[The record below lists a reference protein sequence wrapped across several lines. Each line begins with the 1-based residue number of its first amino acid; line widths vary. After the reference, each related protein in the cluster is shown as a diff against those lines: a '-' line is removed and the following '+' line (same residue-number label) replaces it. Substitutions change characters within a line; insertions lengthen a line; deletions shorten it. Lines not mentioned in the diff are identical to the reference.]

1 MAFPFAIDFDALGIS
16 RAAYSAFLIAFAAYS
31 AVFLAVALALYI
43 LRAAGIYKMALNAG
57 IKQPWIAFVPVAN
70 AYTFG
75 LIAEKNNR
83 KKTTEKTKFSVV
95 LLTLRIIG
103 TVFFVAAAVTFVIA
117 TSKILTFAYTAYEN
131 DTNLS
136 LEALGSIVLPIV
148 LFAVFTLVTLAFI
161 IIRYIALWRIYNAYD
176 SSNAA
181 AYTVVSVLFNFTDP
195 IFLFILRNRT
205 PMFGADAENEYTG
218 SVL

>member
-1 MAFPFAIDFDALGIS
+1 MGFPFAIDFDALGIS
-16 RAAYSAFLIAFAAYS
+16 RAAFSAFLIAFAVYS

-57 IKQPWIAFVPVAN
+57 IKQPWLAFVPVAN

-75 LIAEKNNR
+75 LLAEKNNR
-83 KKTTEKTKFSVV
+83 KKTTDKTKYSVV

-117 TSKILTFAYTAYEN
+117 VAKILTFAYAAYEN
-131 DTNLS
+131 DTKLS
-136 LEALGSIVLPIV
+136 LEALGSIVLPII

-205 PMFGADAENEYTG
+205 PMFGADAENVYTG
-218 SVL
+218 SGL

>member
-1 MAFPFAIDFDALGIS
+1 MGFPFAIDFDALGIS

-31 AVFLAVALALYI
+31 AVFLAVELALYI
-43 LRAAGIYKMALNAG
+43 LRAVGIYKMALNAG

>member
-131 DTNLS
+131 DTKLS

-205 PMFGADAENEYTG
+205 PMFGADAANEYTG

>member
-1 MAFPFAIDFDALGIS
+1 MGFPFAIDFDALGIS
-16 RAAYSAFLIAFAAYS
+16 RVAYSAFLIAFAAYS
-31 AVFLAVALALYI
+31 AVFLAVELALYM

-131 DTNLS
+131 DTKLS

-176 SSNAA
+176 NSNAA

>member
-43 LRAAGIYKMALNAG
+43 LRAVGIYKMALNAG

>member
-1 MAFPFAIDFDALGIS
+1 MGFPFAIDFDALGIS
-16 RAAYSAFLIAFAAYS
+16 RAAFSAFFIAFAVYS

-57 IKQPWIAFVPVAN
+57 IKQPWLAFVPVAN

-75 LIAEKNNR
+75 LLAEKNNR
-83 KKTTEKTKFSVV
+83 KKTTDKTKYSVV

-103 TVFFVAAAVTFVIA
+103 TVLFLAAAVTFVIA
-117 TSKILTFAYTAYEN
+117 TAKILTFAYAAYEN
-131 DTNLS
+131 DIELS

-148 LFAVFTLVTLAFI
+148 LFAVFTLVTFAFI

-205 PMFGADAENEYTG
+205 PMFRADAENVYTG
-218 SVL
+218 SGL

>member
-16 RAAYSAFLIAFAAYS
+16 RAAYGAFLIAFAAYS

-131 DTNLS
+131 DTKLS

-205 PMFGADAENEYTG
+205 PMFGADAANEYTG

>member
-31 AVFLAVALALYI
+31 AVFLAVELALYI
-43 LRAAGIYKMALNAG
+43 LRAVGIYKMALNAG

>member
-1 MAFPFAIDFDALGIS
+1 MGFPFAIDFDALGIS
-16 RAAYSAFLIAFAAYS
+16 RAAFSAFFIAFAVYS

-57 IKQPWIAFVPVAN
+57 IKQPWLAFVPVAN

-75 LIAEKNNR
+75 LLAEKNNR
-83 KKTTEKTKFSVV
+83 KKTTDKTKYSVV

-103 TVFFVAAAVTFVIA
+103 TVLFLAAAVTFVIA
-117 TSKILTFAYTAYEN
+117 TAKILTFAYAAYEN
-131 DTNLS
+131 DTELS

-148 LFAVFTLVTLAFI
+148 LFAVFTLVTFAFI

-205 PMFGADAENEYTG
+205 PMFRADAENVYTG
-218 SVL
+218 SGL

>member
-1 MAFPFAIDFDALGIS
+1 MGFPFAIDFDALGIS

-31 AVFLAVALALYI
+31 AMFLAVELALYI

>member
-43 LRAAGIYKMALNAG
+43 LRAVGIYKMALNAG

-131 DTNLS
+131 DTRLS
-136 LEALGSIVLPIV
+136 LEAFGSIVLPIV

-161 IIRYIALWRIYNAYD
+161 IIRYIALWHIYNAYD

-205 PMFGADAENEYTG
+205 PMFRADAANEYTG

>member
-43 LRAAGIYKMALNAG
+43 LRAVGIYKMALNAG

-83 KKTTEKTKFSVV
+83 KNTTEKTKFSVV

-131 DTNLS
+131 DTKLS

-205 PMFGADAENEYTG
+205 PMFGADAANEYTG

>member
-43 LRAAGIYKMALNAG
+43 LRAVGIYKMALNAG

-103 TVFFVAAAVTFVIA
+103 TLFFVAAAVTFVIA

-131 DTNLS
+131 DTKLS

-205 PMFGADAENEYTG
+205 PMFGADAANEYTG